1 MSDTYTGSNAPPL
14 DQHAAAASPQEL
26 GAAKRELEIYREEVQ
41 AAMEAACDPLAQ
53 EPRELIYNRS
63 AEHAAVILEF
73 LFRAARRHV
82 MIVSS
87 RLDLRVYGVPAVI
100 AAASD
105 FLRNN
110 QSARLEV
117 LIESELD
124 TASHPWLKAVLAIDK
139 KRVSVGRVPPALVA
153 RYKYNFAVADGQH
166 YRIEQDR
173 AHFDAFAQF
182 GNRNIGSKLEVTFN
196 SLKQAA

>member
-1 MSDTYTGSNAPPL
+1 MSDTHTGSNAPPS
-14 DQHAAAASPQEL
+14 DRDVARAQAPATP
-26 GAAKRELEIYREEVQ
+26 KTELEVYREEVQ
-41 AAMEAACDPLAQ
+41 AAMEAACSSQVPA
-53 EPRELIYNRS
+53 PRDLIYNRS
-63 AEHAAVILEF
+63 AEHAAVIVEF
-73 LFRAARRHV
+73 LFRAAKRNV
-82 MIVSS
+82 LIVSS

-100 AAASD
+100 DAASE
-105 FLRNN
+105 FLRKNKD
-110 QSARLEV
+110 AHIEV

-124 TASHPWLKAVLAIDK
+124 TDSHPWLQAIRAAGDG
-139 KRVSVGRVPPALVA
+139 RVTVGRVPPALVA

-173 AHFDAFAQF
+173 EHFEAFAQF